1 MTAVD
6 YVGTISEALSSFAT
20 DREWEQ
26 TSKRWGRQ
34 QLSQKLFCLRS
45 ARKWTRKVAAQAA
58 GIPESALRNYEL
70 MKSAPKEEHLEG
82 LANAFGIRAEAL
94 RYYDFSDTDLI
105 AQAFFQFA
113 ATYGFEPVAN
123 ERYSALK
130 PTSSF
135 MQAFLKKWAARYAQV
150 ESDSDRD
157 DYERWKD
164 NFAADFDPSQ
174 FPLRYEYDPRES
186 WILITPWQ
194 NRMQSKKLP
203 ELRAR
208 CTPAKTQPD
217 LARETDLSLA
227 TLRSYEQGA
236 RVPKFAAL
244 QKLSAALGVKRGAL
258 VFTDFGSPVQA
269 AHALFQLSA
278 SYGLIPVQLEDGP
291 VLLAREPVSDS
302 FLFEWAKKYETR
314 VKRADEYDEWLD
326 RFSYFEH
333 DKSDDYVDK
342 FRQHTIRQPNGSLF
356 IDGHVYSD
364 FCPFDERFKKGYAL
378 P

>member
-1 MTAVD
+1 MTVVD
-6 YVGTISEALSSFAT
+6 YVGTISEALSSFAA

-34 QLSQKLFCLRS
+34 QLSQKLFRLRS

-70 MKSAPKEEHLEG
+70 MKSAPKEEHLKG

-94 RYYDFSDTDLI
+94 HYYDFSDTDLI

-113 ATYGFEPVAN
+113 AIYGFEPVAN

-135 MQAFLKKWAARYAQV
+135 MKAFLKKWAAQYAQV

-291 VLLAREPVSDS
+291 VLLARGPVSDS

-314 VKRADEYDEWLD
+314 VERADEYDEWLD
-326 RFSYFEH
+326 RFGYFEH

-342 FRQHTIRQPNGSLF
+342 FRQHTIRQPNGSLL

-364 FCPFDERFKKGYAL
+364 FCPFDDRFKRGYAL
-378 P
+378 A

>member
-6 YVGTISEALSSFAT
+6 YFDAISETLSSFAA

-26 TSKRWGRQ
+26 TSKRWGRHH
-34 QLSQKLFCLRS
+34 LSMKLLQLRS
-45 ARKWTRKVAAQAA
+45 TRKWTRKVAAQAA

-82 LANAFGIRAEAL
+82 LANAYGIRAEAL
-94 RYYDFSDTDLI
+94 HYYDFGDVDLV

-113 ATYGFEPVAN
+113 ATYGLEPVAN
-123 ERYSALK
+123 ERYSALR

-135 MQAFLKKWAARYAQV
+135 MKSFLKKWAVQYAQL

-164 NFAADFDPSQ
+164 SFASDFEPSQ

-186 WILITPWQ
+186 WILIAPWQ
-194 NRMQSKKLP
+194 NRMQAQKLP

-208 CTPAKTQPD
+208 CSPVKTQSD
-217 LARETDLSLA
+217 LAEEAGISLA

-236 RVPKFAAL
+236 RVPKYAAL
-244 QKLSAALGVKRGAL
+244 QKLSTALGVRRGAL
-258 VFTDFGSPVQA
+258 VFTDFGNPIQA

-278 SYGLIPVQLEDGP
+278 SYSLTPVQLQEGP
-291 VLLAREPVSDS
+291 VLLARAPVPDS
-302 FLFEWAKKYETR
+302 FLFEWAKRYETR
-314 VKRADEYDEWLD
+314 IEHADEYDEWLD
-326 RFSYFEH
+326 RCNYIDHE
-333 DKSDDYVDK
+333 KSADYVRK
-342 FRQHTIRQPNGSLF
+342 FHEHTLRQPDGSLF
-356 IDGHVYSD
+356 FDGYVYSE
-364 FCPFDERFKKGYAL
+364 FCPFDDRFKRGYAL
-378 P
+378 A

>member
-1 MTAVD
+1 M
-6 YVGTISEALSSFAT
+6 
-20 DREWEQ
+20 
-26 TSKRWGRQ
+26 
-34 QLSQKLFCLRS
+34 
-45 ARKWTRKVAAQAA
+45 AAQAA

-123 ERYSALK
+123 EHYSALK

-135 MQAFLKKWAARYAQV
+135 MKAFLKKWAAQYAQV

-186 WILITPWQ
+186 WILIMPWQ

-291 VLLAREPVSDS
+291 VLLARGPVSDS
-302 FLFEWAKKYETR
+302 FLFEWAKKYVTR
-314 VKRADEYDEWLD
+314 VKWADEYDEWLD

-342 FRQHTIRQPNGSLF
+342 FRQHTIRQPNGSLL

-364 FCPFDERFKKGYAL
+364 FCPFDERFKRGYAL
-378 P
+378 A